1 MKAHRISPFCIVLLV
16 VPFSKITSFPVWF
29 WLVQVRIVENSL
41 LNVIKSILFSET
53 VFKINENSVF
63 IRWISNIFSE

>member
-1 MKAHRISPFCIVLLV
+1 VHGALV
-16 VPFSKITSFPVWF
+16 VYPVFGKKI
-29 WLVQVRIVENSL
+29 RKVENSL

-63 IRWISNIFSE
+63 IRWISNKISE